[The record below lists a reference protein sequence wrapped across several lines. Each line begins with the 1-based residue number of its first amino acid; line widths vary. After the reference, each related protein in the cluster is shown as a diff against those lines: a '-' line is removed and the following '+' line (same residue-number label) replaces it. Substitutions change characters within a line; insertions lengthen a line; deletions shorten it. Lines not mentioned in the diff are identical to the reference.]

1 MEPGRI
7 NRRQFVAAGAGSGVV
22 LASAIEGAC
31 HASEPPSGLVD
42 CQSHLFL
49 PAVVDLMRRRT
60 QDPRVY
66 DDNGTTFLK
75 MGAWLRKIP
84 PEYLDV
90 NAKLKAMDASG
101 IAVTMLRATY
111 LYSFLQM
118 V

>member
-1 MEPGRI
+1 
-7 NRRQFVAAGAGSGVV
+7 
-22 LASAIEGAC
+22 
-31 HASEPPSGLVD
+31 
-42 CQSHLFL
+42 
-49 PAVVDLMRRRT
+49 VVDLMRRRT